1 MLSFFKSLLSLRVFF
16 IIFACLHVCV
26 CAHMDTC
33 VQRGMHGAY
42 VEVRGKTTCK
52 HQLFPFTIRVP
63 GVKLRKSG
71 LLVPSPAEPSHLLVV
86 SHLNHFANDKTDPD
100 GAPSLRSNG
109 ESTDTLQPP

>member
-1 MLSFFKSLLSLRVFF
+1 M
-16 IIFACLHVCV
+16 
-26 CAHMDTC
+26 
-33 VQRGMHGAY
+33 QRGMHGAY